1 MAPTMA
7 HGVFGAGSGFRVGW
21 RAMGG
26 GGVWFLLFKGF
37 IVVLAK
43 LSFYR
48 GDWGLGYHSMEFR
61 VS

>member
-7 HGVFGAGSGFRVGW
+7 HGVFGAGSGVRGGW
-21 RAMGG
+21 RAMRG
-26 GGVWFLLFKGF
+26 GGVWFLHFKGF